1 MIVVEYTD
9 AGLATACDRW
19 GGSLS
24 IVRRDSDVVPKG
36 ESGYVRKT
44 C

>member
-1 MIVVEYTD
+1 VIVIEYTA
-9 AGLATACDRW
+9 AGLSNACNRW

-24 IVRRDSDVVPKG
+24 IVRRDRDVVPKG
-36 ESGYVRKT
+36 DAGYVRKT

>member
-1 MIVVEYTD
+1 MIEYTD
-9 AGLATACDRW
+9 EGLATACTRW

-24 IVRRDSDVVPKG
+24 IVRRDRDVVPEG
-36 ESGYVRKT
+36 AAGYVRKT